1 MSPTGQAHSEACFN
15 QGTKSGHLLRSF
27 ERSSS
32 VDIESIDRIKDNPR
46 YHDLVVRRSRFGWL
60 MSMVIFF
67 AFVGFTALIAF
78 DKALLATPIGKG
90 VTSVGIPVGL
100 GLIGLAIFLTSVY
113 VWRAN
118 VVFDREMAQILEDIG
133 Q

>member
-1 MSPTGQAHSEACFN
+1 M
-15 QGTKSGHLLRSF
+15 
-27 ERSSS
+27 
-32 VDIESIDRIKDNPR
+32 DIESIDRIKDNPR